1 MGHATERRHP
11 MKVKNIIILFPLLI
25 VLSGF
30 GCAKPSLLK
39 SIQFKELSPPMQALW
54 TFTNETLD
62 MIIIIDNHPKRLTKS
77 GQKDWPA
84 IREEVLGI
92 LGSRHEDISTEETIR
107 KMSTH
112 DSFQKLRDLYQ
123 QVLTC
128 ANCILQA

>member
-1 MGHATERRHP
+1 
-11 MKVKNIIILFPLLI
+11 MKKANAIIILFSLLI
-25 VLSGF
+25 VILGF
-30 GCAKPSLLK
+30 GCAPKTSILK
-39 SIQFKELSPPMQALW
+39 SVEFKELSSPMQALW
-54 TFTNETLD
+54 NFTNETLD
-62 MIIIIDNHPKRLTKS
+62 IIIFIDNHPKRLTKS

-92 LGSRHEDISTEETIR
+92 LGTRQDDISAEEIIR
-107 KMSTH
+107 KMSAH

>member
-1 MGHATERRHP
+1 
-11 MKVKNIIILFPLLI
+11 MKAKNIFILFPLLI
-25 VLSGF
+25 VLFGF

-39 SIQFKELSPPMQALW
+39 SVEFKELSPPMQALW
-54 TFTNETLD
+54 IFTNETLD
-62 MIIIIDNHPKRLTKS
+62 VIIFIDNHPKRLTKS

-92 LGSRHEDISTEETIR
+92 LGTRQEDISAEEIIR
-107 KMSTH
+107 KMSAH